1 MTECLGKLESV
12 IVDPGGALAGWF
24 ESFGFRANAAG
35 ILSQLVLAIVV
46 LIVAVLVNWVTRRVL
61 ASFVHRMIRRT
72 RTRWDD
78 ILLEREFFA
87 RLSHLAPALVI
98 YASARLFPDYAAWVT
113 SLALAYMTL
122 VGLGVTGAFLD
133 ASLSIYQTYEVS
145 RHRPL
150 RGYFQAL
157 KVFVYVLGGIAV
169 LGTLI
174 HESPWK
180 LLSGIGALTAI
191 ILLVF
196 KDSILGFVASIQ
208 ISVNDMVRIGDW
220 IEMPKYGADGDVV
233 DITLQCV
240 KVCNWDK
247 TITTIPT
254 YALVSDSFKNWRGM
268 KEAGGRRIKRAVYL
282 DMNSVRFVD
291 DETQDRFARFAYLGD
306 YLERKQAELDE
317 YNRSLG
323 LDLEQMVNG
332 RRLTNIGTFR
342 AYVREYLRNHPR
354 IRPDM
359 TLLVRHLPPTEHG
372 LPIELYAFAGDTRW
386 AEFEDIQADIF
397 DHILAVLPEFGLRAF
412 QRPSGRDLDSVVGS
426 LRAGR

>member
-1 MTECLGKLESV
+1 M
-12 IVDPGGALAGWF
+12 VDPGAAVADWLR
-24 ESFGFRANAAG
+24 SFGLSENIAELLGNC
-35 ILSQLVLAIVV
+35 ILAFAVL
-46 LIVAVLVNWVTRRVL
+46 LLAVLVNWVARQTL
-61 ASFVHRMIRRT
+61 ARFIHRMIRRT
-72 RTRWDD
+72 RTEWDD
-78 ILLEREFFA
+78 ILLEREFFG

-98 YASARLFPDYAAWVT
+98 YASGRLFPAYAAWIT

-122 VGLGVTGAFLD
+122 VGLAVTGAFLD
-133 ASLSIYQTYEVS
+133 ASLTIYQSYEVAK
-145 RHRPL
+145 HRPL

-157 KVFVYVLGGIAV
+157 KVFIYIVGGIAV

-208 ISVNDMVRIGDW
+208 ISANDMVRIGDW

-240 KVCNWDK
+240 KVRNWDK

-268 KEAGGRRIKRAVYL
+268 KEAGGRRMKRAVFL
-282 DMNSVRFVD
+282 DMNSIRFID
-291 DETQDRFARFAYLGD
+291 DAMRERFGRFAYLEP
-306 YLERKQAELDE
+306 YLNRKETEIHEYNQALELD
-317 YNRSLG
+317 
-323 LDLEQMVNG
+323 LDHAVNG
-332 RRLTNIGTFR
+332 RRMTNVGTFR

-359 TLLVRHLPPTEHG
+359 TLLVRHLPPTDHG
-372 LPIELYAFAGDTRW
+372 LPIELYAFTNDTRW
-386 AEFEDIQADIF
+386 AQFEDVQADIF
-397 DHILAVLPEFGLRAF
+397 DHILAVVPEFGLRVF
-412 QRPSGRDLDSVVGS
+412 QRPSGRDLSGVVVKPEADG
-426 LRAGR
+426 AAE